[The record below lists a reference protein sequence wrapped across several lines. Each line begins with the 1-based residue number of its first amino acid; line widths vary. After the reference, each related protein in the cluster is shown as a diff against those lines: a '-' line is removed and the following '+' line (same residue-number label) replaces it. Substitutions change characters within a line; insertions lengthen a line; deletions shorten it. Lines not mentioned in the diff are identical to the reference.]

1 MNSAWPLKSESADGK
16 TAFPYPM
23 LYLVPTPIG
32 NLADVTERARE
43 VLAEADL
50 VLCEDT
56 RTTGSLLKLLGLS
69 AKRLAAFHAHNEH
82 HKTEQFVEEL
92 RGGATIALVSDAGT
106 PAISDP
112 GFLLVRAARAA
123 GLPVSCLPGP
133 TAFVPALAA
142 SGLPCDRFHFEGFLP
157 QKKGRH
163 TRLEY
168 LATLPHTFVLYESPH
183 RLVKCLRELAERCG
197 GERAACV
204 AREISKVHEE
214 IRPGTLAELA
224 AHFGEGKVRGEI
236 VVVVAG
242 A

>member
-1 MNSAWPLKSESADGK
+1 
-16 TAFPYPM
+16 M

-32 NLADVTERARE
+32 NLADVTARARE

-82 HKTEQFVEEL
+82 FKTEQYVGEL

-112 GFLLVRAARAA
+112 GFLLVRAAREA
-123 GLPVSCLPGP
+123 GLEVSCLPGP

-163 TRLEY
+163 TRLSY
-168 LATLPHTFVLYESPH
+168 LAELPHTFALYESPH

-197 GERAACV
+197 EERPAFV

-214 IRPGTLAELA
+214 MRAGTLGELGGY
-224 AHFGEGKVRGEI
+224 FEEGKVRGEC
-236 VVVVAG
+236 VVVVG